1 MLQQRI
7 NSILSAINQGH
18 ADQAERLSRLAL
30 EEFPMQSDV
39 LLLLAITLTTQKR
52 YDEARAVYEQLI
64 AIEPNEP
71 AYWNNLGTVFRE
83 LDHLP
88 EAESAYRN
96 ALSLDAGNPYVWAN
110 LGLVAWKQG
119 DPSATVNLMLQ
130 SHSIDSTLPEPR
142 IYGGLAAY
150 ECGDD
155 KLTAQL
161 ISDHYAWP
169 YLGPSME
176 VDLATAL
183 MQLGRHAEAESRL
196 RSNLKHPEA
205 AGLAAIRLATLLE
218 RVNRLEEAEVFL
230 KESENVQMHLQEW
243 LIAKAMIA
251 MRKKRSSE
259 SLLLYQQ
266 YFENI
271 KNSVS
276 ESHKYFLFAK
286 ACDANDDVI
295 SAMRLLEQGHALQYD
310 YLIKSAVDLS
320 DKSRL
325 LLTAASASIDV
336 PPRNRW
342 LNHRAPPVESS
353 PIFVVGFPRSGTTL
367 LEQMLDAHPGIRS
380 MDEQPF
386 IQDVEQELNL
396 RGVSGNRLDDLSE
409 TDLKTLRDFYWH
421 RVSSV
426 VSLKTGER
434 IVDKNPLNLLRL
446 PVIYRLFP
454 NSPIILM
461 LRHPL
466 DVILSN
472 YMQSFRAPK
481 LRIICSSLVTLAENY
496 CYAMSACINTSRLL
510 PLPLIELKYE
520 QLVDNFELES
530 RRIAG
535 HAMLHDI
542 HALSG
547 FAEQARAKG
556 FISTPSYSQVV
567 EPLNK
572 RAIGRWQRYREY
584 LEPVIPLVKPIM
596 DHWGYSS
603 D

>member
-1 MLQQRI
+1 MPQQRI
-7 NSILSAINQGH
+7 DSILATINEGR
-18 ADQAERLSRLAL
+18 ADEAERQARALLA
-30 EEFPMQSDV
+30 EFPNRSDV
-39 LLLLAITLTTQKR
+39 LLLLAIALTTQKR
-52 YDEARAVYEQLI
+52 YGEARDAYEQLT

-71 AYWNNLGTVFRE
+71 AYWNNLGTVLRE
-83 LDHLP
+83 LDRLP
-88 EAESAYRN
+88 EAEDAYRKS
-96 ALSLDAGNPYVWAN
+96 LSLDSGNPYVWAN
-110 LGLVAWKQG
+110 LGLVAWKKG
-119 DPSATVNLMLQ
+119 DAGATVDLMLQ
-130 SHSIDSTLPEPR
+130 SHRIDPALPEPR

-155 KLTAQL
+155 KLAAHL
-161 ISDHYAWP
+161 VSDHYEWP
-169 YLGPSME
+169 YLGPVME
-176 VDLATAL
+176 VDLASAL

-196 RSNLKHPEA
+196 RNNLKHPEA
-205 AGLAAIRLATLLE
+205 SGIAAIRLATLLE
-218 RVNRLEEAEVFL
+218 RVNRLEEAEAFL
-230 KESENVQMHLQEW
+230 DGSEAAEMHLQEW

-251 MRKKRSSE
+251 MRKGHSSE

-271 KNSVS
+271 QDNIS

-286 ACDANDDVI
+286 ACDANDDVV
-295 SAMRLLEQGHALQYD
+295 SAMRLLERGHALQYEN
-310 YLIKSAVDLS
+310 LTKSAADLS
-320 DKSRL
+320 DKSSF
-325 LLTAASASIDV
+325 LLTAASVSMNA
-336 PPRNRW
+336 PPRKGW
-342 LNHRAPPVESS
+342 LNDGAPPAESS

-367 LEQMLDAHPGIRS
+367 LEQMLDAHPGIQS

-386 IQDVEQELNL
+386 IQDVDQELNL

-409 TDLKTLRDFYWH
+409 IDLKTLRDFYWH

-426 VSLKTGER
+426 VSLKADER

-446 PVIYRLFP
+446 PIIYRLFP

-496 CYAMSACINTSRLL
+496 CHAMSVCINTSRLL

-530 RRIAG
+530 RRVAA

-547 FAEQARAKG
+547 FAEQARSKG

-572 RAIGRWQRYREY
+572 KAIGRWQRYREQ